1 MRADSS
7 WKSALRLFYL
17 CPAWCK
23 PKNYL

>member
-7 WKSALRLFYL
+7 WKPALRLFYL